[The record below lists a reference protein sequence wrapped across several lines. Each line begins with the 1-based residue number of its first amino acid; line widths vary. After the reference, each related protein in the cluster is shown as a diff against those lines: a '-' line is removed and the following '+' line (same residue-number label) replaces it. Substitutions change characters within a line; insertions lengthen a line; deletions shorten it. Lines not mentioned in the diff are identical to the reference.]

1 MTESPEQLR
10 QLSPEDYA
18 NIRELLAEHSVG
30 LDKRL
35 ASYRRRVKIRRYT
48 VATCI
53 FMGCCI
59 SYSSAVAVPKY
70 NYIISTS
77 QADSQHICET
87 IHNALCKI

>member
-1 MTESPEQLR
+1 MKVNQEQLR

-18 NIRELLAEHSVG
+18 NIRELLAEHTVG
-30 LDKRL
+30 FDNRL
-35 ASYRRRVKIRRYT
+35 ARYRRRVKIRRYT

-87 IHNALCKI
+87 IHNAMYKI